1 MSISTEGQH
10 FADVLESVRSRISAP
25 GLDLATVRN
34 ICEEL
39 HQAAIEPEGVTY
51 TEVNFKGVRAIWAV
65 PGGVGIERALLH
77 FHHGGSVVGSA
88 DLDRKLA
95 GHIAKAAEA
104 CSLVVD
110 FRRAP
115 EHPYPAQVDD
125 AVAAFEWLVDQGY
138 APATIGSTGHSIG
151 GYLAV
156 ALALR
161 LRDQGKP
168 MPGAI
173 LAISPWCDQRLE
185 ESTIASNAENDKLL
199 SNELLHFFRECWIGA
214 VGLDPSDPQI
224 SLVRADLSNLP
235 PTDVY
240 YGEYELLASSG
251 AELGRRL
258 AQFGVESEVHPVAA
272 GQHSFVMAAGRVPEV
287 DLAITE
293 MGGWLRSKLGS
304 SASIGT

>member
-1 MSISTEGQH
+1 MGISTEGQK
-10 FADVLESVRSRISAP
+10 FAEFLESVRSRVSAP
-25 GLDLATVRN
+25 GLDLATVRD

-39 HQAAIEPEGVTY
+39 HQAATEPEGVTY
-51 TEVNFKGVRAIWAV
+51 AEVNIKGLRAIWAI
-65 PGGVGIERALLH
+65 PEGVGVERALLH

-95 GHIAKAAEA
+95 GHIAKAAGA
-104 CSLVVD
+104 RSLVVD

-115 EHPYPAQVDD
+115 EHPYPAQEDD
-125 AVAAFEWLVDQGY
+125 ALAAFEWLVGQGHI
-138 APATIGSTGHSIG
+138 PANIGSTGHSIG
-151 GYLAV
+151 GNLAV

-168 MPGAI
+168 MPGAV
-173 LAISPWCDQRLE
+173 LAISPWCDLRLD

-199 SNELLHFFRECWIGA
+199 SNELLHFWRECWIGA
-214 VGLDPSDPQI
+214 VGLDPADPQI
-224 SLVRADLSNLP
+224 SLVHADLSNLP

-251 AELGRRL
+251 AELGKRL
-258 AQFGVESEVHPVAA
+258 AHFGVESEVHPVEA

-287 DLAITE
+287 DRAITE

-304 SASIGT
+304 SATVGA